1 MMHTMTCLA
10 LARYSHNVVMTLPY
24 FLFMHRASYNRRR
37 KKVLTAWGMGR
48 VAAAAFATGIIFIA
62 GGNAAFANSK
72 KTNIIATSGMAS
84 YYGYGGRTANGERHS
99 AKAMTAA
106 HRSLPFNTRVRVTN
120 KANGRSV
127 VVRINDRGPFVKG
140 RIIDVSTAVADE
152 LGFRKRGVAKVEI
165 AVVD

>member
-1 MMHTMTCLA
+1 
-10 LARYSHNVVMTLPY
+10 
-24 FLFMHRASYNRRR
+24 
-37 KKVLTAWGMGR
+37 MGR
-48 VAAAAFATGIIFIA
+48 VAGAAFATGIIFIA
-62 GGNAAFANSK
+62 GGNAALASSK
-72 KTNIIATSGMAS
+72 KTNTPAASGMAS
-84 YYGYGGRTANGERHS
+84 FYGYGGRTANGERHS
-99 AKAMTAA
+99 AQAMTAA

-152 LGFRKRGVAKVEI
+152 LGFRKRGVAKVDI